1 LLPKQEYICQKY
13 SYLMKVTLIAI
24 GDHED
29 KYLAEGFDLYVKRLQ
44 HYISF
49 DTQIIPSLKKKGQS
63 KEAIMQAESKEILKK
78 IAPADLLILLDEKGK
93 EFSSVELAAQMQK
106 YFNMPG
112 KKMFFLIG
120 GAFGFSQ
127 EIYARANQKISLSKL
142 TFNHQMAR
150 LFFLEQL
157 YRSMTILKG
166 EPYHH

>member
-1 LLPKQEYICQKY
+1 
-13 SYLMKVTLIAI
+13 MKVTLIAI

-29 KYLAEGFDLYVKRLQ
+29 KYLAEGFGLYSKRLQ

-49 DTQIIPSLKKKGQS
+49 DTQLIPSLKKKGQS
-63 KEAIMQAESKEILKK
+63 REAIMQAESKEILKK
-78 IAPADLLILLDEKGK
+78 IAPSDLLIVLDEKGK
-93 EFSSVELAAQMQK
+93 EYSSVEFAGQMQK
-106 YFNMPG
+106 YLNMPG

-120 GAFGFSQ
+120 GAFGFAP
-127 EIYARANQKISLSKL
+127 EIYQRANQKISLSRL

-157 YRSMTILKG
+157 YRAMTILKG

>member
-1 LLPKQEYICQKY
+1 
-13 SYLMKVTLIAI
+13 MKVTLLAI

-29 KYLAEGFDLYVKRLQ
+29 KYLAEGFSIYEKRLQ

-49 DTQIIPSLKKKGQS
+49 NTENIPSLKKKGQS
-63 KEAIMQAESKEILKK
+63 KEATMQAEAKEVLKRV
-78 IAPADLLILLDEKGK
+78 APTDLLILLDEKGK
-93 EFSSVELAAQMQK
+93 EFSSVELANQVQK
-106 YFNMPG
+106 YLNMPG

-120 GAFGFSQ
+120 GAFGFSE
-127 EIYARANQKISLSKL
+127 EIYKRANQKISMSKL

-157 YRSMTILKG
+157 YRAMTILKG

>member
-1 LLPKQEYICQKY
+1 
-13 SYLMKVTLIAI
+13 MKVTLIAI

-29 KYLAEGFDLYVKRLQ
+29 KYMAEGFELYAKRLQ

-49 DTQIIPSLKKKGQS
+49 DMLTIPTLKKKGQS

-78 IAPADLLILLDEKGK
+78 LAPADLLILLDEKGK
-93 EFSSVELAAQMQK
+93 EFTSVELANQMQK

-112 KKMFFLIG
+112 KRMFFLIG
-120 GAFGFSQ
+120 GAFGFAP
-127 EIYARANQKISLSKL
+127 EIYARANQKISMSKL

-157 YRSMTILKG
+157 YRAMTILKG